1 MIKPSLSS
9 DSEHV
14 KLVNAIRNVIVL
26 DMQLLSV
33 VEKVAEPQVKMSSR
47 GCFIN
52 SHCLVWCEDSSVCLH
67 HH

>member
-33 VEKVAEPQVKMSSR
+33 VEKVAEPQVKMPSR
-47 GCFIN
+47 GYFTN
-52 SHCLVWCEDSSVCLH
+52 QSLFSLV
-67 HH
+67 